1 MTFDEFCAFAASR
14 DDGLHPKLRELFER
28 AATLPFSEV
37 TVRPDGLVQA
47 GPNPKSEEIG
57 PADAPSRGRR
67 LPRLRS
73 GKPAVLGAIGLLFI
87 NCLGVQSAKA
97 ELGPCSTAAPT
108 TKEVIVFVSD
118 MKRSVNWYHDNLG
131 LNEVFIF
138 RSIERDSRAVVMER
152 DGNGVTLVSSGKE
165 GITEPDPQMVCFPQ
179 KGFRDPT
186 RPRIFLVDPDGTQVE
201 LAVAPDD

>member
-1 MTFDEFCAFAASR
+1 MKQTNNSSDFGHGSNTVAILGSILLLLVGC
-14 DDGLHPKLRELFER
+14 FE
-28 AATLPFSEV
+28 T
-37 TVRPDGLVQA
+37 T
-47 GPNPKSEEIG
+47 
-57 PADAPSRGRR
+57 
-67 LPRLRS
+67 
-73 GKPAVLGAIGLLFI
+73 
-87 NCLGVQSAKA
+87 SARA
-97 ELGPCSTAAPT
+97 ELGPCTSAAPT

-118 MKRSVNWYHDNLG
+118 MKRSVNWYHDNVG

-165 GITEPDPQMVCFPQ
+165 RNAGPDPQMVCFPQ

-201 LAVAPDD
+201 LAVSQDD